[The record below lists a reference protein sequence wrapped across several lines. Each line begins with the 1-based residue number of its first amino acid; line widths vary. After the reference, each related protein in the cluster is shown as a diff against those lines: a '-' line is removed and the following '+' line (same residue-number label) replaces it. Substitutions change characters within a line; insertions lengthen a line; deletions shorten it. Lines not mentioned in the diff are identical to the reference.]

1 MKREMQVAF
10 SRHGQPGWFRVV
22 KWVSMIGVS
31 RRVYG
36 TPWFTRVI
44 IGGPLAGV
52 ALHVFYRWKTNGWT
66 AAWGGWDDPMFV
78 VPQAR

>member
-22 KWVSMIGVS
+22 KWVIMIGVS

-36 TPWFTRVI
+36 LFSPPLTRHIV
-44 IGGPLAGV
+44 GSAV
-52 ALHVFYRWKTNGWT
+52 APGTRTGSCPS
-66 AAWGGWDDPMFV
+66 AAALTFV
-78 VPQAR
+78 TFPRFWYI